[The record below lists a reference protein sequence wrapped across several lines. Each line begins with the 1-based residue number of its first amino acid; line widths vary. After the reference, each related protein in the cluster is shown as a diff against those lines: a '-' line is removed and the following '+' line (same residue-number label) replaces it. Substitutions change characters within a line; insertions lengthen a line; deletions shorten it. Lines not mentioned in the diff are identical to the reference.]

1 MTMRKIVH
9 KLFWVWEFEKEEK
22 WLNEMSA
29 KGLCLIAVGF
39 CRYEFEECEPGGYN
53 IRLELLDN
61 LPRSVE
67 GESYLSFVEE
77 TGAEC
82 VGSYLRWV
90 YFRKKTTDGTF
101 DLFSDNTSRIKYLNR
116 IMNFV
121 LILAALNFFAGCY
134 NLWVFFAYNF
144 SINLYGTVNL
154 VLTLLCIHGWFK
166 LYLMR
171 NKLKKEKQVFE

>member
-1 MTMRKIVH
+1 MRKIVH

-22 WLNEMSA
+22 WLNEMAA

-67 GESYLSFVEE
+67 GERYLSFVEE

-101 DLFSDNTSRIKYLNR
+101 DLFSDNTSRINYLNR

-134 NLWVFFAYNF
+134 NLWVFFTYNI
-144 SINLYGTVNL
+144 SINVYGTVNL
-154 VLTLLCIHGWFK
+154 VLALLCIHGWFK